1 MNGNERLA
9 ALGEDALQKLAERES
24 RLAHLLMSRPE
35 WAPIDLRDALHEL
48 LVDIVVVAKSEDIH
62 LHGLFHGAIGD
73 YFQITRDESIFN
85 EI

>member
-1 MNGNERLA
+1 MDGNERLA
-9 ALGEDALQKLAERES
+9 AMSEDALQKLAERES

-35 WAPIDLRDALHEL
+35 WAHIDLRDALHEL

-62 LHGLFHGAIGD
+62 LYDLFHDAIGG
-73 YFQITRDESIFN
+73 YFHETRDESIFN